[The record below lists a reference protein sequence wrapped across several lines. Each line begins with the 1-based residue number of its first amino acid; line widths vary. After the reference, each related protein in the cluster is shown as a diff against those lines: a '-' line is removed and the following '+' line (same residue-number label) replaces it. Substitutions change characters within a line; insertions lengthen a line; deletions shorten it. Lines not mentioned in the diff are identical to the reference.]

1 MDIIAEGQIHFSDPT
16 YTFEHTSLSL
26 EDAIRKLIRRAK
38 DSISIVSFSLPTFN
52 PNWYLYDIIDSKIK
66 SGVKLNIYGNRHSEV
81 HRLVSR
87 FRHLG
92 ARGFCWKSDDSNGLF
107 HIKAI
112 IIDDLHVYFGS
123 ANLSENSIKNSAE
136 IGFISSNSSI
146 CYAINNYLSHLEI
159 SGKLELV

>member
-66 SGVKLNIYGNRHSEV
+66 SGVKLNIYGNHHSEV

-87 FRHLG
+87 FRL
-92 ARGFCWKSDDSNGLF
+92 SLI
-107 HIKAI
+107 HI
-112 IIDDLHVYFGS
+112 
-123 ANLSENSIKNSAE
+123 
-136 IGFISSNSSI
+136 
-146 CYAINNYLSHLEI
+146 
-159 SGKLELV
+159 